1 MLAFIV
7 FMFWFS
13 MGMALNMTLSELKSF
28 GEKAVCLT
36 IFLTIF
42 HIYVWR

>member
-1 MLAFIV
+1 MLYFIV

-13 MGMALNMTLSELKSF
+13 MGVALNMTLSELESF

-36 IFLTIF
+36 IFLKIF
-42 HIYVWR
+42 YVYVV